1 MSNIAEFIRKH
12 TILLVDDH
20 LEILDFISDDLSD
33 NYHVVS
39 AMDGQQ
45 ALNELENT
53 NIDLIISDVMMPKMD
68 GFELC
73 SIVKKN
79 PNLKHIPFIILT
91 AKNGIQAKIEGLEF
105 GADAYI
111 DKPFSP
117 SFLKAQI
124 GSLLKNRMYLK
135 EHFAQVNEAENSPI
149 FPAIEVDFMEKLQQ
163 LIVENLE
170 NTSLCVEFLANKLHV
185 SRPTLYRKVKSAS
198 NLSPHELINL
208 IRLNK
213 ASELLHNGNYKVY
226 EISSMVGFSSSSLF
240 SRNFLKHFGHTPKE
254 WETKFSQKRY
264 FKFAFN

>member
-1 MSNIAEFIRKH
+1 MNHKTDFIRRQ

-20 LEILDFISDDLSD
+20 QEILDFLSDDLSD
-33 NYHVVS
+33 HYQVEL
-39 AMDGQQ
+39 ATDGHQ
-45 ALNELENT
+45 ALDILEKM
-53 NIDLIISDVMMPKMD
+53 NIDLIISDVMMPNMD

-73 SIVKKN
+73 VIVKQN
-79 PNLKHIPFIILT
+79 LNLKHIPFILLT
-91 AKNGIQAKIEGLEF
+91 AKNGVQAKVEGLEF

-124 GSLLKNRMYLK
+124 SSLLKNRMFLK
-135 EHFAQVNEAENSPI
+135 EHFSQINESENMHV
-149 FPAIEVDFMEKLQQ
+149 FPAIEGDFMERLQQ

-170 NTSLCVEFLANKLHV
+170 NTSLCVEFLANSLHV
-185 SRPTLYRKVKSAS
+185 SRPTLYRKIKNAS

-208 IRLNK
+208 TRLNK

-240 SRNFLKHFGHTPKE
+240 SRNFQKHFGLTPKE
-254 WETKFSQKRY
+254 WETKFSQKRS